1 MAMSDLQLSLILLG
15 GAAVVGVFAFN
26 KWQERQA
33 QRSAERAF
41 RSQHADVLLDPGA
54 SGAEPQERIEPVIAP
69 TSVLVE
75 EDAVPKPVD
84 SAPVDAALPPMP
96 AVDVSLP
103 VLDGAVDCIVAIEA
117 ADPVSA
123 PLLWEAQSDLW
134 RHLGKPVLW
143 FGLNEAK
150 LQWDQLTR
158 HSAGAY
164 RRLAAGL
171 QLADRRGP
179 VSEADLALFLDG
191 LDQLA
196 GQFLMV
202 TDFPNRSDVLAAA
215 AALDEFCAGVDVQ
228 IGINVVSTE
237 ATGFAGTKLR
247 GVAEAAGFVLRDDGS
262 FHMLDDVGRT
272 LFTLS
277 NLEAPFFVADELKSL
292 TTHGITLSLDV
303 PRVPNGGTVFNRM
316 IVIAQ
321 QLASGLHGAVVD
333 DNRAPLNES
342 SLHVIRSKIVE
353 FQQAMASYRIAAGSP
368 LALRLFQ

>member
-1 MAMSDLQLSLILLG
+1 MSDLQLSLIVLG
-15 GAAVVGVFAFN
+15 GAAVLGVFAYN

-33 QRSAERAF
+33 QRKAERAF
-41 RSQHADVLLDPGA
+41 RSEHADVLLEPGPPGA
-54 SGAEPQERIEPVIAP
+54 GPPERIEPVIVSEQP
-69 TSVLVE
+69 PVE
-75 EDAVPKPVD
+75 EE
-84 SAPVDAALPPMP
+84 SAPLQVAPVMEEP
-96 AVDVSLP
+96 APSAGPAHDVLLP
-103 VLDGAVDCIVAIEA
+103 VLDRAVDCIVGIEA
-117 ADPVSA
+117 ADPISS
-123 PLLWEAQSDLW
+123 PLLWEAQGELW

-143 FGLNEAK
+143 FGLNETK
-150 LQWDQLTR
+150 LQWDQLSR

-164 RRLAAGL
+164 RRLAAGM

-179 VSEADLALFLDG
+179 VSDADLSLFLEG
-191 LDQLA
+191 LQKLA

-202 TDFPNRSDVLAAA
+202 ADFPNRADVQAAA
-215 AALDEFCAGVDVQ
+215 GTLDQFCAGVDVQ

-237 ATGFAGTKLR
+237 PTGFAGTKLR
-247 GVAEAAGFVLRDDGS
+247 GVAEAGGFILRDDGS

-277 NLEAPFFVADELKSL
+277 NLETSFFVAEELRSL

-316 IVIAQ
+316 IVVAQ
-321 QLASGLHGAVVD
+321 QLAAGLHGAVVD

-353 FQQAMASYRIAAGSP
+353 FQQTMAHYGIPAGGP